1 MENKVAIITQSYKND
16 FRECKLLCESM
27 DKFAPD
33 MDHYIFVNDEDIE
46 MYQSDINSSYRA
58 ELDDANK
65 RINSI
70 TDSLGKI
77 TLITENI

>member
-1 MENKVAIITQSYKND
+1 MVIAKANIGNALTSSASNHVVAVSSDIY
-16 FRECKLLCESM
+16 
-27 DKFAPD
+27 
-33 MDHYIFVNDEDIE
+33 DEDVE

-58 ELDDANK
+58 ELDDVNK